1 MPEIERPKIFTELDS
16 NTPSGYPK
24 IDYTEAFEE
33 VYSKIGKVE
42 WWQIKMAHILMLPK
56 AMRPPKEKSVVALG
70 LGNTVTYDNWA
81 RHPKILEI
89 KKILTKRYFKDS
101 IPDILLALQ
110 NNALMGD
117 VPAAKLFLSY
127 VDNFDMEDKTAIQ
140 NNINVT
146 SDELST
152 MLNNLRDKKV

>member
-1 MPEIERPKIFTELDS
+1 MANDLKELDNINTPAGYPQFDPAEAFTE
-16 NTPSGYPK
+16 
-24 IDYTEAFEE
+24 
-33 VYSKIGKVE
+33 VYNKLGAVD
-42 WWQIKMAHILMLPK
+42 WWQIKLAHILMLPK
-56 AMRPPKEKSVVALG
+56 AMRPAKEKTAVALG
-70 LGNTVTYDNWA
+70 LLNTVAYDNWA

-127 VDNFDMEDKTAIQ
+127 VDDFDQIDQKVIQ
-140 NNINVT
+140 NNIQVT
-146 SDELST
+146 PDDLSILLKT
-152 MLNNLRDKKV
+152 LRDKKI